1 MNGHRGGYELHV
13 TAVSLLHV
21 RVEIRTY
28 RRKSVRKMQ
37 IGIILV
43 HSATE
48 IVWRRCLE
56 ATEPR
61 NTCWYEAGGMEEDT
75 YVFNVWKELEA
86 KFDRMEWTYST
97 RA

>member
-13 TAVSLLHV
+13 TAVSLWLV

-28 RRKSVRKMQ
+28 RRKSVRKIQ
-37 IGIILV
+37 VGIILV

-48 IVWRRCLE
+48 IVWRRRTRGILAGTKLE
-56 ATEPR
+56 KWR
-61 NTCWYEAGGMEEDT
+61 GI
-75 YVFNVWKELEA
+75 YVFKVWKELRA
-86 KFDRMEWTYST
+86 KFDFDRTEWTYST